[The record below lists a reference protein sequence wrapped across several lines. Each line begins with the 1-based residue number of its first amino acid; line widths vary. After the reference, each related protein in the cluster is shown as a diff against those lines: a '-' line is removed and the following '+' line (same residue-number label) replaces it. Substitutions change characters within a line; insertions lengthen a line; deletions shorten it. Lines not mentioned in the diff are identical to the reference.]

1 MLACWPLDWATVGF
15 VDFNG
20 GNAGTDLPGLALAP
34 TSPYHA
40 AGSDGLDIGANIP
53 AVLAAI
59 KGVQ

>member
-1 MLACWPLDWATVGF
+1 MPLHRRARH
-15 VDFNG
+15 DFNG